1 MRQAAEL
8 EGAAI
13 FLVASGYKCRLLIFE
28 RLRTGP
34 LARLRAR
41 EAPVRSGSAC
51 LFASGAGEGGEG
63 DGRVEELLG
72 VNDTC
77 IKYGRLPRVLAMRF
91 VQFDTHA
98 PKQTVSVTI
107 NSDLY
112 AQARKL
118 GVNTSQVA
126 EQALIAEVARR
137 RADVLKKE
145 IRQDLEACKAYE
157 ARYGSFAEM
166 VRDHYQA
173 PEE

>member
-1 MRQAAEL
+1 
-8 EGAAI
+8 
-13 FLVASGYKCRLLIFE
+13 
-28 RLRTGP
+28 
-34 LARLRAR
+34 
-41 EAPVRSGSAC
+41 
-51 LFASGAGEGGEG
+51 
-63 DGRVEELLG
+63 
-72 VNDTC
+72 
-77 IKYGRLPRVLAMRF
+77 MRF